1 MENKRPFDKDF
12 LTLLLS
18 GTELS
23 PEQSDYR
30 ALLSRDEVQRPTLF
44 FDTGSG
50 DRRRGE
56 EEDGR
61 SCAARATLSAV
72 RSWFAD
78 RQVDLDDFELV
89 ETGSFGLRGVEPMV
103 GIQLPGKNRL
113 IFREIT
119 ESVVP
124 LLLSSF
130 FAVDSVASLSE
141 PVSTENP
148 APPLSGVTA
157 SAPSTENLPVT
168 QPASRGTQ
176 QGTPAAPPAAPVG
189 STSIKPILRLLP
201 IETFPDSLARHLLFQ
216 LGENSSASR
225 RWANVPFIDE
235 HPFFARQT
243 RQILARC
250 AIVDPIAIDSA
261 AALGTYLALVRILRE
276 KRTPELLCQE
286 VLRSGLRGRGGAGFP
301 AGEKWLTVSRASG
314 RDHYLVCNADEG
326 APGSGIGRML
336 LEGDP
341 HAIIE
346 GLLIAAYAV
355 GAKRAFLYV
364 RGDCRLGIDRFRA
377 AMDAARAAGLLGE
390 HILGTTF
397 SFDIMIENSVG
408 TLVGG
413 EETAM
418 IRYLESESLEGV
430 RGVPRPRPPYPS
442 ENGILGQPTVVHH
455 IETFA
460 NIPIIF
466 RGEFNRS
473 SVYRFEQGH
482 LGASPGTKLL
492 TLSGKSVYTGLF
504 EVPLGTTLRDVVYGI
519 GGGLLNE
526 RHFKAALAGGC
537 CGGCVPESQLDTR
550 IDYETLQNVGAL
562 MGSGNVVVIDD
573 SSCMV
578 DTAKSLIDL
587 LLRESCGKCAPC
599 REGLRRIAELLDQI
613 TRPAPDPFVPGAVG
627 PGMGNPPGLRW
638 PDSLPTPPALA
649 RGSVVEQLRLLCDV
663 VRQTSLC
670 GLGKNA
676 VNPVLSTLRW
686 FSSEYDAHAGRLRCP
701 SGVCRDLTAYERR
714 QKP

>member
-1 MENKRPFDKDF
+1 MENNRPFDKEF

-18 GTELS
+18 GMELS
-23 PEQSDYR
+23 PEQNDRRS
-30 ALLSRDEVQRPTLF
+30 LLRREEVQRPTLF
-44 FDTGSG
+44 FDTGSA

-56 EEDGR
+56 ETYGR
-61 SCAARATLSAV
+61 GTAAAATLAAV

-78 RQVDLDDFELV
+78 RQVDINDYELV
-89 ETGSFGLRGVEPMV
+89 ETGSFGLRGAEPMV
-103 GIQLPGKNRL
+103 GIQLPGRNRL

-124 LLLSSF
+124 LLLSRF
-130 FAVDSVASLSE
+130 FAVDPAVPAGTAAEAADCAPAAADTGAAPQE
-141 PVSTENP
+141 PAAAP
-148 APPLSGVTA
+148 AEVP
-157 SAPSTENLPVT
+157 SAPAYLKPV
-168 QPASRGTQ
+168 
-176 QGTPAAPPAAPVG
+176 
-189 STSIKPILRLLP
+189 LRVLP

-243 RQILARC
+243 RQVLARC
-250 AIVDPIAIDSA
+250 AMVDPVAIDSA
-261 AALGTYLALVRILRE
+261 AAMGTYLALTRILRE
-276 KRTPELLCQE
+276 KRSPELLCQE

-301 AGEKWLTVSRASG
+301 AGEKWLTVTRASG
-314 RDHYLVCNADEG
+314 RDHYIVCNADEG
-326 APGSGIGRML
+326 APGSGVARML

-341 HAIIE
+341 HSIIE
-346 GLLIAAYAV
+346 GLAIAAYAV

-364 RGDCRLGIDRFRA
+364 RDDCRLGVERFRA

-397 SFDIMIENSVG
+397 SFDIMVENSVG
-408 TLVGG
+408 TMVGG

-430 RGVPRPRPPYPS
+430 RGVPCPRPPYPS
-442 ENGILGQPTVVHH
+442 ESGILGQPTVVHH

-473 SVYRFEQGH
+473 SVYRFDQGH

-492 TLSGKSVYTGLF
+492 TLSGKSVYTGVF
-504 EVPLGTTLRDVVYGI
+504 EVPFGTTLRDVVYGI
-519 GGGLLNE
+519 GGGILNE
-526 RHFKAALAGGC
+526 KRFKAALTGGC
-537 CGGCVPESQLDTR
+537 CGGCVPETQLDTR
-550 IDYETLQNVGAL
+550 VDYETLESVGAL
-562 MGSGNVVVIDD
+562 MGSGNVVVIDEG
-573 SSCMV
+573 SCIV

-599 REGLRRIAELLDQI
+599 REGLRRIADILAQI
-613 TRPAPDPFVPGAVG
+613 TRPAPDPFVSGVAG
-627 PGMGNPPGLRW
+627 PGMSNPPGLRW
-638 PDSLPTPPALA
+638 SDSLPLPEALA
-649 RGSVVEQLRLLCDV
+649 RGGVIELLRQLCEV

-686 FSSEYDAHAGRLRCP
+686 FPSEYDAHAARVQCP
-701 SGVCRDLTAYERR
+701 SGVCRDLTAYQRR
-714 QKP
+714 QKN

>member
-1 MENKRPFDKDF
+1 MENNRPFDKDF

-23 PEQSDYR
+23 PEQSDR
-30 ALLSRDEVQRPTLF
+30 RSLLRRDEVQRPTLF
-44 FDTGSG
+44 FDTGSA

-56 EEDGR
+56 ETFDRG
-61 SCAARATLSAV
+61 SAAAATLAAV
-72 RSWFAD
+72 RGWFAD
-78 RQVDLDDFELV
+78 RQVDINDYELV
-89 ETGSFGLRGVEPMV
+89 ETGSFGLRGAEPMV
-103 GIQLPGKNRL
+103 GVQLPGRNRL
-113 IFREIT
+113 IFREVT

-124 LLLSSF
+124 LLLSRF
-130 FAVDSVASLSE
+130 FAVDQV
-141 PVSTENP
+141 TP
-148 APPLSGVTA
+148 AEAAAEAADSSAVQA
-157 SAPSTENLPVT
+157 SAAAVSS
-168 QPASRGTQ
+168 PASQ
-176 QGTPAAPPAAPVG
+176 EPAAAAAQESAAPVYL
-189 STSIKPILRLLP
+189 KPVLRVLP

-243 RQILARC
+243 RQVLARC
-250 AIVDPIAIDSA
+250 AMVEPAAVDSA
-261 AALGTYLALVRILRE
+261 VAMGTYLALTRILRE
-276 KRTPELLCQE
+276 KRSPELLCQE

-301 AGEKWLTVSRASG
+301 AGEKWLAVTRASG
-314 RDHYLVCNADEG
+314 RDHYIVCNADEG
-326 APGSGIGRML
+326 APGSGIARML

-341 HAIIE
+341 HAVIE
-346 GLLIAAYAV
+346 GLAITAYAV

-364 RGDCRLGIDRFRA
+364 KDDCRLGIERFRA

-397 SFDIMIENSVG
+397 SFDIMVENSVG
-408 TLVGG
+408 TMVGG

-430 RGVPRPRPPYPS
+430 RGVPCPRPPYPS
-442 ENGILGQPTVVHH
+442 ESGILGQPTVVHH

-473 SVYRFEQGH
+473 SAYRFEQGH
-482 LGASPGTKLL
+482 LGSSPGTKLL

-519 GGGLLNE
+519 GGGILNE
-526 RHFKAALAGGC
+526 KRFKAALTGGC
-537 CGGCVPESQLDTR
+537 CGGCVPETQLDHMV
-550 IDYETLQNVGAL
+550 DYESLESVGAL

-573 SSCMV
+573 GSCMV

-587 LLRESCGKCAPC
+587 LLSQSCGKCAPC
-599 REGLRRIAELLDQI
+599 REGLRRIADILDQI
-613 TRPAPDPFVPGAVG
+613 THPAPDPFVPGVAG
-627 PGMGNPPGLRW
+627 PAMSNPPGLRW
-638 PDSLPTPPALA
+638 SDSLPLPEALA
-649 RGSVVEQLRLLCDV
+649 RGGVIERLRQLCEV

-670 GLGKNA
+670 GLG
-676 VNPVLSTLRW
+676 
-686 FSSEYDAHAGRLRCP
+686 
-701 SGVCRDLTAYERR
+701 
-714 QKP
+714 